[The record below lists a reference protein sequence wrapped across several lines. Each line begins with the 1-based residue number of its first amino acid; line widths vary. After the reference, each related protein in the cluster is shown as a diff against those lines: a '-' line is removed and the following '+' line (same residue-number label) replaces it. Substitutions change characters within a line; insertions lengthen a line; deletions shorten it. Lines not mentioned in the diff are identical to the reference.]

1 MMKLKKKL
9 LLSAEMMSLLVV
21 LTGCMQY
28 DENKNPTGFI
38 YDYLVVPTGNLIVML
53 AEMLNGNYGL
63 AIIAITIIV
72 RLAIMP
78 LNFSQIKKTM
88 VQQEKMKYIKP
99 ELEDIQFRQKNAQSP
114 EEKAAVSQ
122 EMMALYKENNIS
134 MTGGVGCLPILIQ
147 MPIFTAMYQAVNLTP
162 EISASTFL
170 GINLGVSSPLL
181 AILAGVAY
189 VIQGYVSTIGM
200 PQETKSQMKSMMLMN
215 PIMILM
221 FSWSSPAGLA
231 LYWLAGGIF
240 AAAQTALQ
248 NHMIKPKIQ
257 KQVEEEMKNRP
268 VKKNVKMAKPA
279 SSASAPTQT
288 VKALS
293 ATNQQT
299 DGKKGRNAGKQSKS

>member
-1 MMKLKKKL
+1 MKLKKKL
-9 LLSAEMMSLLVV
+9 LLSAEMMALLVV

-53 AEMLNGNYGL
+53 AELLNGNYGL

-99 ELEDIQFRQKNAQSP
+99 ELEDIQFRQKNAATP

-162 EISASTFL
+162 EISQSTFL

-257 KQVEEEMKNRP
+257 KQVEEEMKDRP

-279 SSASAPTQT
+279 SSSAPEQA

-293 ATNQQT
+293 AKNQQT
-299 DGKKGRNAGKQSKS
+299 DGKKGRNAGKQSRS

>member
-1 MMKLKKKL
+1 MKLKKKL
-9 LLSAEMMSLLVV
+9 LLSAEMMALLVV

-162 EISASTFL
+162 EISQSTFL

-257 KQVEEEMKNRP
+257 KQVEEEMKDRP
-268 VKKNVKMAKPA
+268 IKKNVKIAKPA
-279 SSASAPTQT
+279 S
-288 VKALS
+288 L
-293 ATNQQT
+293 
-299 DGKKGRNAGKQSKS
+299 NAIC

>member
-1 MMKLKKKL
+1 MKLKKKL
-9 LLSAEMMSLLVV
+9 LLSAEMMALLVV

-257 KQVEEEMKNRP
+257 KQVEEEMKDRP

-279 SSASAPTQT
+279 SSSSSAPAQA

-293 ATNQQT
+293 SNNQQT

>member
-1 MMKLKKKL
+1 MKLKKKL
-9 LLSAEMMSLLVV
+9 LLSAEMLSLLVV

-99 ELEDIQFRQKNAQSP
+99 ELEDIQYRQKNAQTP

-162 EISASTFL
+162 EISQSTFL

-200 PQETKSQMKSMMLMN
+200 PEETKSQMKSMMLMN

-248 NHMIKPKIQ
+248 NHMIKPKVQ
-257 KQVEEEMKNRP
+257 KQVEEEMNDRP
-268 VKKNVKMAKPA
+268 VKKNMKMAKPV
-279 SSASAPTQT
+279 SASAPAQAAK
-288 VKALS
+288 VLS
-293 ATNQQT
+293 SANQAT
-299 DGKKGRNAGKQSKS
+299 DSKKGRNAGKQTKH

>member
-1 MMKLKKKL
+1 MKLKKKL

-38 YDYLVVPTGNLIVML
+38 YDYLVVPTGKLIVML

-99 ELEDIQFRQKNAQSP
+99 ELEDIQLRKKNAQTP

-122 EMMALYKENNIS
+122 EMMALYKDNNIS

-257 KQVEEEMKNRP
+257 KLVEEEMKDRP
-268 VKKNVKMAKPA
+268 VKKNVKMAKPSS
-279 SSASAPTQT
+279 SSAPAQA

>member
-257 KQVEEEMKNRP
+257 KQVEEEMKDRP

-279 SSASAPTQT
+279 SSSAPTQA

-293 ATNQQT
+293 NNNQPT
-299 DGKKGRNAGKQSKS
+299 DGKKGRNAGKQSKF

>member
-1 MMKLKKKL
+1 MKLKKKL
-9 LLSAEMMSLLVV
+9 LLSAEMMALLVV

-257 KQVEEEMKNRP
+257 KQVEEEMKDRP

-279 SSASAPTQT
+279 SSSAPAQA

-293 ATNQQT
+293 SNNQQT

>member
-1 MMKLKKKL
+1 MKLKKKL
-9 LLSAEMMSLLVV
+9 LLSAEMMALLVV

-38 YDYLVVPTGNLIVML
+38 YDYLVVPTGKLIVML

-63 AIIAITIIV
+63 AIIVITIIV

-257 KQVEEEMKNRP
+257 KQVEDEMKDRP

-279 SSASAPTQT
+279 SDSAPTQA

-293 ATNQQT
+293 AKNQQT
-299 DGKKGRNAGKQSKS
+299 DGKKGRNAGKQSKE

>member
-1 MMKLKKKL
+1 
-9 LLSAEMMSLLVV
+9 
-21 LTGCMQY
+21 
-28 DENKNPTGFI
+28 
-38 YDYLVVPTGNLIVML
+38 
-53 AEMLNGNYGL
+53 
-63 AIIAITIIV
+63 
-72 RLAIMP
+72 
-78 LNFSQIKKTM
+78 
-88 VQQEKMKYIKP
+88 
-99 ELEDIQFRQKNAQSP
+99 
-114 EEKAAVSQ
+114 
-122 EMMALYKENNIS
+122 MMALYKDNNIS

-257 KQVEEEMKNRP
+257 KLVEEEMKDRP
-268 VKKNVKMAKPA
+268 VKKNVKMAKPSS
-279 SSASAPTQT
+279 SSAPAQA

>member
-1 MMKLKKKL
+1 MKLKKKL
-9 LLSAEMMSLLVV
+9 LLSAEMMALLVV

-53 AEMLNGNYGL
+53 AELLNGNYGL

-257 KQVEEEMKNRP
+257 KQVEEEMKDRP

-279 SSASAPTQT
+279 SSSAPAQA

-293 ATNQQT
+293 SNNQQT

>member
-1 MMKLKKKL
+1 MKLKKKV
-9 LLSAEMMSLLVV
+9 LLSAEMMALLVV

-99 ELEDIQFRQKNAQSP
+99 ELEDIQFRQKNAQTP

-122 EMMALYKENNIS
+122 EMMALYKDNNIS

-257 KQVEEEMKNRP
+257 KLVEEEMKDRP

-279 SSASAPTQT
+279 SSSAPAQA

>member
-1 MMKLKKKL
+1 MKLKKKL
-9 LLSAEMMSLLVV
+9 LLSAEMMALLVV

-134 MTGGVGCLPILIQ
+134 MTGGTNKAI
-147 MPIFTAMYQAVNLTP
+147 
-162 EISASTFL
+162 ISAESNNFFL
-170 GINLGVSSPLL
+170 SFIVHVPLQFFDNITTIPEGGNIFNWLRENLCN
-181 AILAGVAY
+181 
-189 VIQGYVSTIGM
+189 
-200 PQETKSQMKSMMLMN
+200 SQCWRLHGRYRQRLFRS
-215 PIMILM
+215 
-221 FSWSSPAGLA
+221 
-231 LYWLAGGIF
+231 
-240 AAAQTALQ
+240 
-248 NHMIKPKIQ
+248 
-257 KQVEEEMKNRP
+257 
-268 VKKNVKMAKPA
+268 AKDC
-279 SSASAPTQT
+279 
-288 VKALS
+288 V
-293 ATNQQT
+293 
-299 DGKKGRNAGKQSKS
+299 

>member
-9 LLSAEMMSLLVV
+9 LLSAEMMALLVV

-257 KQVEEEMKNRP
+257 KQVEEEMKDRP

-279 SSASAPTQT
+279 SSPAPTQA

-293 ATNQQT
+293 SKNQQT

>member
-1 MMKLKKKL
+1 MKLKKKL
-9 LLSAEMMSLLVV
+9 LLSAEMMALLVV

-162 EISASTFL
+162 EISQSTFL

-257 KQVEEEMKNRP
+257 KQVEEEMKDRP
-268 VKKNVKMAKPA
+268 IKKNVKMAKPA
-279 SSASAPTQT
+279 SQSTSTQS
-288 VKALS
+288 VKALP
-293 ATNQQT
+293 AKNQQT
-299 DGKKGRNAGKQSKS
+299 DGKKGRNAGKQTRS

>member
-1 MMKLKKKL
+1 MKLKKKL
-9 LLSAEMMSLLVV
+9 LLSAEMMALLVV

-162 EISASTFL
+162 EISQSTFL

-257 KQVEEEMKNRP
+257 KQVEEEMKDRP
-268 VKKNVKMAKPA
+268 IKKNVKMAKPA
-279 SSASAPTQT
+279 SQSTSTQS
-288 VKALS
+288 VKALP
-293 ATNQQT
+293 AKNQQT
-299 DGKKGRNAGKQSKS
+299 GGKKGRNAGKQIRS

>member
-9 LLSAEMMSLLVV
+9 LLSAEMMALLIV

-38 YDYLVVPTGNLIVML
+38 YDYLVVPTGKLIVML

-63 AIIAITIIV
+63 AIIVITIIV

-78 LNFSQIKKTM
+78 LNFSKIKKTM

-257 KQVEEEMKNRP
+257 KQVEDEMKDRP

-279 SSASAPTQT
+279 SDSAPTQA

-293 ATNQQT
+293 AKNQQT
-299 DGKKGRNAGKQSKS
+299 DGKKGRNAGKQSKF

>member
-1 MMKLKKKL
+1 
-9 LLSAEMMSLLVV
+9 
-21 LTGCMQY
+21 
-28 DENKNPTGFI
+28 
-38 YDYLVVPTGNLIVML
+38 
-53 AEMLNGNYGL
+53 
-63 AIIAITIIV
+63 
-72 RLAIMP
+72 
-78 LNFSQIKKTM
+78 
-88 VQQEKMKYIKP
+88 
-99 ELEDIQFRQKNAQSP
+99 
-114 EEKAAVSQ
+114 
-122 EMMALYKENNIS
+122 MMALYKDNNIS

-257 KQVEEEMKNRP
+257 KLVEEEMKDRP

-279 SSASAPTQT
+279 SSSAPAQA
-288 VKALS
+288 VKTLS

>member
-9 LLSAEMMSLLVV
+9 LLSAEMLSLLVV

-38 YDYLVVPTGNLIVML
+38 YDYLVVPTGKLIVML

-78 LNFSQIKKTM
+78 MNFTQIKKTM

-99 ELEDIQFRQKNAQSP
+99 ELEDIQFRQKNAQTP

-162 EISASTFL
+162 EISQSTFL

-200 PQETKSQMKSMMLMN
+200 PQETKSQMKSMLLMN

-257 KQVEEEMKNRP
+257 KQVEEEMKDRP
-268 VKKNVKMAKPA
+268 IKKNVKMAKPV
-279 SSASAPTQT
+279 SPSAPTQT

-293 ATNQQT
+293 AKNQQT

>member
-1 MMKLKKKL
+1 MKLKKKL

>member
-1 MMKLKKKL
+1 
-9 LLSAEMMSLLVV
+9 MSLLVV

-38 YDYLVVPTGNLIVML
+38 YDYLVVPTGKLIVML

-99 ELEDIQFRQKNAQSP
+99 ELEDIQFRQKNAQTP

-122 EMMALYKENNIS
+122 EMMALYKDNNIS

-257 KQVEEEMKNRP
+257 KLVEEEMKDRP
-268 VKKNVKMAKPA
+268 VKKNVKMAKPSS
-279 SSASAPTQT
+279 SSAPAQA

>member
-9 LLSAEMMSLLVV
+9 LLSAEMLSLLVV

-38 YDYLVVPTGNLIVML
+38 YDYLVVPTGKLIVML

-78 LNFSQIKKTM
+78 MNFTQIKKTM

-99 ELEDIQFRQKNAQSP
+99 ELEDIQFRQKNAQTP

-162 EISASTFL
+162 EISQSTFL
-170 GINLGVSSPLL
+170 GINLGESSPLL

-200 PQETKSQMKSMMLMN
+200 PEETKSQMKSMMLMN

-257 KQVEEEMKNRP
+257 KQVEEEMKDRP
-268 VKKNVKMAKPA
+268 VRKNVKMAKPA
-279 SSASAPTQT
+279 SPSAPTQT
-288 VKALS
+288 VQALT
-293 ATNQQT
+293 AKNQQT

>member
-1 MMKLKKKL
+1 MKLKKKL
-9 LLSAEMMSLLVV
+9 LLSAEMMALLVV

-28 DENKNPTGFI
+28 DKNKNPTGFI
-38 YDYLVVPTGNLIVML
+38 YDYLVVPTGKLIVML

-63 AIIAITIIV
+63 AIIVITIIV

-257 KQVEEEMKNRP
+257 KQVEDEMKDRP

-279 SSASAPTQT
+279 SDSAPTQA

-293 ATNQQT
+293 AKNQQT
-299 DGKKGRNAGKQSKS
+299 DGKKGRNAGKQSKE

>member
-1 MMKLKKKL
+1 MKLKKKL
-9 LLSAEMMSLLVV
+9 LLSAEMLSLLVV

-53 AEMLNGNYGL
+53 AELLNGNYGL

-99 ELEDIQFRQKNAQSP
+99 ELEDIQYRQKNAQTP

-162 EISASTFL
+162 EISQSTFL

-200 PQETKSQMKSMMLMN
+200 PEETKSQMKSMMLMN

-257 KQVEEEMKNRP
+257 KQVEEEMKDRP
-268 VKKNVKMAKPA
+268 IKKNVKMAKPV
-279 SSASAPTQT
+279 SASAPAQT
-288 VKALS
+288 AKALS
-293 ATNQQT
+293 AANQAT
-299 DGKKGRNAGKQSKS
+299 DSKKGRNAGKQTKH

>member
-1 MMKLKKKL
+1 MKLKKKL
-9 LLSAEMMSLLVV
+9 LLSAEMMALLVV

-162 EISASTFL
+162 EISQSTFL

-257 KQVEEEMKNRP
+257 KQVEEEMKDRP
-268 VKKNVKMAKPA
+268 IKKNVKMAKPA
-279 SSASAPTQT
+279 SQSTSTQS
-288 VKALS
+288 VKA
-293 ATNQQT
+293 
-299 DGKKGRNAGKQSKS
+299 

>member
-1 MMKLKKKL
+1 MKLKKKL
-9 LLSAEMMSLLVV
+9 LLSAEMMALLVV

-38 YDYLVVPTGNLIVML
+38 YDYLVVPTGKLIVML

-99 ELEDIQFRQKNAQSP
+99 ELEDIQFRQKNAQTP

-257 KQVEEEMKNRP
+257 KLVEEEMKDRP

-279 SSASAPTQT
+279 SSSAPAQA
-288 VKALS
+288 VQALPS
-293 ATNQQT
+293 KNQQT